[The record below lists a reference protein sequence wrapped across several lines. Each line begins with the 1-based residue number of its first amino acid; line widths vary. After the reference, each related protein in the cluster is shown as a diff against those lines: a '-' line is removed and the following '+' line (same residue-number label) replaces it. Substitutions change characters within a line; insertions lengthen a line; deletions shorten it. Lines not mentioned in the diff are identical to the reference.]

1 MGGESKG
8 QRTAFQTLYCW
19 RERVTTGKIKNE
31 ASGKTVKEEGKD
43 ERKPLA
49 QPQVRAHVCV
59 RTQSLPISNVNVQSF
74 KRKIPSH
81 PANQN
86 C

>member
-1 MGGESKG
+1 MRGESKG

-19 RERVTTGKIKNE
+19 RERVTTGEIKNE

-43 ERKPLA
+43 DQKPLA
-49 QPQVRAHVCV
+49 QPQVRTHACM
-59 RTQSLPISNVNVQSF
+59 RGQSLPTSNVNVQSF